1 MRKTTIS
8 VLVTTAIAAPTDA
21 AASVGLTGS
30 HMTAKERFSVKNA
43 SSVTHYIP
51 AY

>member
-21 AASVGLTGS
+21 AASVGPTGS
-30 HMTAKERFSVKNA
+30 HTTVQEWLAVKNA
-43 SSVTHYIP
+43 SGVVRYIP